1 MVNLFIL
8 FWNRQTTR
16 QKATFIVIGL
26 LLCAVLFIGSQKAY
40 YKYKY
45 FKGKEKQVT
54 ELLKVVEVKELKIDS
69 LLNTQIVITKH
80 SLSTWPKL
88 PSQHCSLIRHC
99 ASLTL
104 RIPTM
109 PDSSSARRPCSHLSA
124 SAAPAKARQN
134 CPLRRYAH
142 SLHVR
147 LGSSCCSPS
156 LI

>member
-54 ELLKVVEVKELKIDS
+54 ELLKVVEVKEFKIDS
-69 LLNTQIVITKH
+69 LINTQIVVTKDVQKKSKGITEK
-80 SLSTWPKL
+80 LKQDVEEINNSTVSNEQL
-88 PSQHCSLIRHC
+88 NNML
-99 ASLTL
+99 
-104 RIPTM
+104 
-109 PDSSSARRPCSHLSA
+109 
-124 SAAPAKARQN
+124 AK
-134 CPLRRYAH
+134 YD
-142 SLHVR
+142 
-147 LGSSCCSPS
+147 
-156 LI
+156 